1 MRSAFFKSTKNMEEQ
16 NIEQQA
22 GSTLLG
28 KGYEFQVKG
37 LLRKKVTLKM
47 PPLTAGT
54 IARIST
60 EITKLDEINEQNS
73 MSQELLSKGNNIKVI
88 ASCIAYALIN
98 QEFFKRWKFWY
109 YRTLILRC
117 DLTEIHAYWNL
128 LKKRSSHEHFF
139 FIMTST
145 PAMNYLKKKN
155 PQAKSGEAVQSG
167 DPLH

>member
-1 MRSAFFKSTKNMEEQ
+1 MEEQ

-22 GSTLLG
+22 GAALLG
-28 KGYEFQVKG
+28 KGIEFQVKG

-60 EITKLDEINEQNS
+60 EITKLDEINDQNS
-73 MSQELLSKGNNIKVI
+73 MSQELLSKGCNIKVI

-98 QEFFKRWKFWY
+98 QEFFQRWKFWY
-109 YRTLILRC
+109 YRSLILRC
-117 DLTEIHAYWNL
+117 DLTEIFAYWNL
-128 LKKRSSHEHFF
+128 LKKQSSHEHFF

-145 PAMNYLKKKN
+145 PAMNYLKRKS
-155 PQAKSGEAVQSG
+155 PQAKSGEAAQSG